1 MSIEQRRHIR
11 FSLDIPAIRYT
22 KHGEKIEVT
31 LNQISIGGCL
41 FEPDERIYVGDEMR
55 LEIQLPNK
63 NRLPLYCKVLY
74 VMEDVGIGAR
84 FLNITKFEQELVAAI
99 ISHSLEKS
107 GLPLQINPFENPPK
121 FNKSSEPRV
130 YDRRREREEMIERI
144 MSTEN

>member
-22 KHGEKIEVT
+22 RYGERFEIS

-41 FEPDERIYVGDEMR
+41 IESDENLYIGDEIR
-55 LEIQLPNK
+55 LEVQLPNK
-63 NRLPLYCKVLY
+63 NWLPLCCKILY
-74 VMEDVGIGAR
+74 ATEEAGVGVKFI
-84 FLNITKFEQELVAAI
+84 NITKFEQELVAKI
-99 ISHSLEKS
+99 ISHNLEKS

-121 FNKSSEPRV
+121 FRDAGEPRFT
-130 YDRRREREEMIERI
+130 DRRREREEMIEKI

>member
-22 KHGEKIEVT
+22 KYGEKLET
-31 LNQISIGGCL
+31 SLNQVSIGGCL
-41 FEPDERIYVGDEMR
+41 IEYDEHIYVGDEIR

-63 NRLPLYCKVLY
+63 NWLPLYGKVLY
-74 VMEDVGIGAR
+74 TMEDVGMG
-84 FLNITKFEQELVAAI
+84 TKFTNVTRFEQELVAQI
-99 ISHSLEKS
+99 ISHNLEKS

-121 FNKSSEPRV
+121 FRDSLTPGF
-130 YDRRREREEMIERI
+130 YDKRREREEMIEKI